1 MNTFAAP
8 RKSLGQNFL
17 QDLNIINKI
26 VAGLGVNDKDVVVE
40 IGPGRGALTELIIPQ
55 AKHTHLIEFDRDL
68 IQHWQGQADENSS
81 LSVHGHDVLKFD
93 LNEIIN
99 TTDRKLKIIG
109 NLPYNISSP
118 VLFHLMQYA
127 EHIEHQVV
135 MLQKEVVE
143 RMAASP
149 GNKQYGRLSVMLQQ
163 RYQIENLFK
172 VPPTAFF
179 PPPKVDSAIARL
191 TPLTTIDNPVSNH
204 SDFEKVVK
212 QAFSMR
218 RKTLRNTLKGLLD
231 SEQIESLDINP
242 TARAETLEVAQ
253 FAALSNLFTATDTST
268 ADNEDNSV

>member
-1 MNTFAAP
+1 MTQFAAP

-17 QDLNIINKI
+17 QDPNIINKI
-26 VAGLGVNDKDVVVE
+26 VAGLAIKNTDTVVE

-55 AKHTHLIEFDRDL
+55 AGHTHLIEFDRDL
-68 IQHWQGQADENSS
+68 IEYWQQRAESIDN
-81 LSVHGHDVLKFD
+81 LTVHGVDVMQFD
-93 LNEIIN
+93 LQTIIQSSD
-99 TTDRKLKIIG
+99 TKLKVIG

-118 VLFHLMQYA
+118 VLFHLMRYA
-127 EHIEHQVV
+127 DFIEHQVV

-143 RMAASP
+143 RMASQE
-149 GNKQYGRLSVMLQQ
+149 GSKQYGRLSVMLQQ

-191 TPLTTIDNPVSNH
+191 TPLQKVVHPVANQN
-204 SDFEKVVK
+204 DFEKVVK

-231 SEQIESLDINP
+231 SEQIEALDINP
-242 TARAETLEVAQ
+242 SARAETLNVAS
-253 FAALSNLFTATDTST
+253 FAALSNFYSSIKLS
-268 ADNEDNSV
+268 

>member
-17 QDLNIINKI
+17 QDPNIINKI
-26 VAGLGVNDKDVVVE
+26 VAGLGVNNKDIIVE

-55 AKHTHLIEFDRDL
+55 AGHTHLIEFDRDL
-68 IQHWQGQADENSS
+68 VRHWQSQADSIDN
-81 LSVHGHDVLKFD
+81 LTVHGHDVLKFD
-93 LNEIIN
+93 LNDIIK
-99 TTDRKLKIIG
+99 TTDRKLKVIG

-143 RMAASP
+143 RMAAEAGS
-149 GNKQYGRLSVMLQQ
+149 KQFGRLSVMLQQ

-191 TPLTTIDNPVSNH
+191 TPLTDVSHPVSNQI
-204 SDFEKVVK
+204 DFEKVVK

-242 TARAETLEVAQ
+242 SARAETLEVAQ
-253 FAALSNLFTATDTST
+253 FAALSNLYSKST
-268 ADNEDNSV
+268 QNQSDNI